1 VGWVTVKGVAPGGP
15 AALDGGV
22 LPGSRVVAVDGRSV
36 EGLDLAAVV
45 ALVVGPE
52 GSDVVLKL
60 QRPPC
65 RLPRGE
71 AAAAAEHAFRPAPA
85 PAPAPPRAQRK
96 LACRARGAQVTHWA
110 RARRSRF
117 SADAAAA
124 SAGRSLYL
132 VCLRRRAAR

>member
-1 VGWVTVKGVAPGGP
+1 MGWVTVKDVAPGGP

-22 LPGSRVVAVDGRSV
+22 VPGSRVVAVDGRSV

-60 QRPPC
+60 SRPP
-65 RLPRGE
+65 RGLPRG
-71 AAAAAEHAFRPAPA
+71 AAPAAAEHAFRPAPA
-85 PAPAPPRAQRK
+85 PAPATRP
-96 LACRARGAQVTHWA
+96 A
-110 RARRSRF
+110 RARVPGAWRAGDVLGARARRF
-117 SADAAAA
+117 SADAAA
-124 SAGRSLYL
+124 SALLVDRRALYL